1 MILLFF
7 CSRLNRLS
15 VFELVGK
22 FTLSGANVNLPLSQF
37 KLSEDSG
44 EARVAFLLVTF
55 LWQSKEK

>member
-1 MILLFF
+1 M
-7 CSRLNRLS
+7 
-15 VFELVGK
+15 VGK

-55 LWQSKEK
+55 LWQSKEKKSNK